1 MVDNVLPPGASQTP
15 SPKPEETMAPPNS
28 IAVVYARLPIPPMAS
43 TNIEAWFTSM
53 EFWFTASGITAD
65 KQKTATV
72 LAALDPNVLS
82 QLGDVIAA
90 LPQNDSFDYVKQK
103 IIEHFADS
111 EQRRLNRVLSELPL
125 GDKKPSELFFEMRR
139 VAGNTLGDAALKSLW
154 IKRLPEFAQPVV
166 AASSGSA
173 AEYTKIAYTIIDAI
187 APQQLNRVKSTP
199 SSEIHELRAVVME
212 LGKKF
217 DKLTTRSRS
226 QSRRRT
232 NIRQNSNA
240 RDSSKGVTSSRESSS
255 VRDCWYHLKYGRDAK
270 KCRSPCRQSKRA
282 LRAVS
287 SEPS

>member
-1 MVDNVLPPGASQTP
+1 
-15 SPKPEETMAPPNS
+15 
-28 IAVVYARLPIPPMAS
+28 
-43 TNIEAWFTSM
+43 M
-53 EFWFTASGITAD
+53 EFRFTASGITAD

-72 LAALDPNVLS
+72 LAALAPNDLS

-90 LPQNDSFDYVKQK
+90 LPQNDRFDYVKQK

-111 EQRRLNRVLSELPL
+111 EQQWLNWVLSELPL

-166 AASSGSA
+166 EASSGSA
-173 AEYTKIAYTIIDAI
+173 AEYTKIAD
-187 APQQLNRVKSTP
+187 QQLNRVKSTP
-199 SSEIHELRAVVME
+199 SSDIHELRAVVME

-232 NIRQNSNA
+232 NIRQ
-240 RDSSKGVTSSRESSS
+240 TS
-255 VRDCWYHLKYGRDAK
+255 
-270 KCRSPCRQSKRA
+270 RQ
-282 LRAVS
+282 L
-287 SEPS
+287 